1 MMLDAQVLQ
10 APLLDHSELDLDAA
24 RRLTYVIEQ
33 SFRYDYDAPVKS
45 LRQRLV
51 IIPPARHGSQ
61 YLRGHLLEVTGA
73 RARRCLRRDAH
84 GNLVAWVRSEDV
96 TQAVEFRL
104 VAVVERVRGDGPA
117 VLDAG
122 GIRDPRL
129 LRPTRLTAADDS
141 LRGLAADLASD
152 LGPHAATPEQRAERI
167 CAAVHSALRYADG
180 VTSVRTTAAEALA
193 IGSGVC
199 QDFAHVMLALCHLFE
214 LPARYVSGHLLG
226 QGGTHAWVEVLVPE
240 AHGDTAPEPHGGTA
254 PEAHEGTMPEAHGGT
269 APEAHEGTMPEAH
282 GGTAP
287 EAHEGTMPEQR
298 GAVAVPFDPCNGRR
312 AGSGYV
318 TVATGRDYADVAPT
332 SGSYVGKARGR
343 LTAGRRV
350 GVLAASG

>member
-1 MMLDAQVLQ
+1 MLDAQVLE
-10 APLLDHSELDLDAA
+10 APLLDHGELDLDAA
-24 RRLTYVIEQ
+24 RRLTYIIEQ

-84 GNLVAWVRSEDV
+84 GNLVAWVRSEHV

-104 VAVVERVRGDGPA
+104 VAVVERVRDHGPA

-122 GIRDPRL
+122 ALRDPRL
-129 LRPTRLTAADDS
+129 LRPTRLTAADDR
-141 LRGLAADLASD
+141 LRDLAADLASG
-152 LGPHAATPEQRAERI
+152 LAADPGTPEQRAERI
-167 CAAVHSALRYADG
+167 CAAVHSALSYADG
-180 VTSVRTTAAEALA
+180 VTSVKTTAAEVLA

-199 QDFAHVMLALCHLFE
+199 QDFAHVMLALCHLLE

-226 QGGTHAWVEVLVPE
+226 QGGTHAWVEVVVPDAHGDSE
-240 AHGDTAPEPHGGTA
+240 AHGNTAR
-254 PEAHEGTMPEAHGGT
+254 EG
-269 APEAHEGTMPEAH
+269 
-282 GGTAP
+282 
-287 EAHEGTMPEQR
+287 R

-318 TVATGRDYADVAPT
+318 VVATGRDYADVAPT
-332 SGSYVGKARGR
+332 SGSYVGRARGR

-350 GVLAASG
+350 GVLAASA

>member
-1 MMLDAQVLQ
+1 MLDAQVLR
-10 APLLDHSELDLDAA
+10 APLLDHRALDLDAA
-24 RRLTYVIEQ
+24 GRLTYVIEQ

-73 RARRCLRRDAH
+73 QARRRLRRDAH
-84 GNLVAWVRSEDV
+84 GNLVTWVRSEHV
-96 TQAVEFRL
+96 PQAVEFRL
-104 VAVVERVRGDGPA
+104 VAVVERVRDHGPA
-117 VLDAG
+117 VLDASAL
-122 GIRDPRL
+122 RDPRL
-129 LRPTRLTAADDS
+129 LRPTRLTAPDDR
-141 LRGLAADLASD
+141 LRALASELAAHP
-152 LGPHAATPEQRAERI
+152 GTPEGRAERI
-167 CAAVHSALRYADG
+167 CAAAHSALAYQDG

-199 QDFAHVMLALCHLFE
+199 QDFAHVMLALCHLAE

-226 QGGTHAWVEVLVPE
+226 QGGTHAWVEVVMPEARRDGVPE
-240 AHGDTAPEPHGGTA
+240 ARRDGV
-254 PEAHEGTMPEAHGGT
+254 PEARRDGVPEAR
-269 APEAHEGTMPEAH
+269 
-282 GGTAP
+282 
-287 EAHEGTMPEQR
+287 R
-298 GAVAVPFDPCNGRR
+298 GAIAVPFDPCNGRR

-332 SGSYVGKARGR
+332 SGSYVGTAQGR

-350 GVLAASG
+350 GILAAGD